1 MWENTLHLWNTVV
14 KLKPEFTIPPSDPN
28 PIHYFPTRSR
38 SSVHNFGS
46 SDSEQ
51 HSILWP
57 PSLSKRIRLLLR
69 GQKLP
74 ASPLIGEPAAALS
87 MVEIPPVLGP
97 LALLCMRTGIS
108 FAIKQANAFGG
119 GWFNEFAQRFRKFTT
134 NPISA
139 LQGIEESRTPMTFL
153 RPLQLVKTGHSSLRR
168 INGYGPYG
176 GFPLGSSRK
185 IGKDS
190 YSSESARPEPSAST
204 DSTMPACA
212 RATFEVDPSPIME
225 DVQNFPSLDSVYFS
239 CVTSGTVGD
248 NPDQNMMSD
257 IYQEQEGQDD
267 DARNF
272 DHTNLSG
279 SFVLQS
285 TSCRDITG
293 TARDSFATAESV
305 PTLLLTFPTPKPRKP
320 LNFVPQT
327 VHKFV
332 AATVSG
338 ESSST
343 LTGGHQSLNVPAL
356 PRCTVCGFGF
366 GLDLHDLKVP
376 LSSNPCRFCE
386 PQWLACKLWY
396 EARGKGLGE
405 RSAVRPA
412 VDELGQLDDKQ
423 ARSHAKT
430 AYSRFSNV
438 IMKDGT
444 RTTKCTTKRT
454 AATVWKKEPNRKD
467 KDNSVLDPWI
477 VSTCVMSNA
486 EGTAIEAGTYAR
498 GTRRKAVSRIRGH
511 LEADCSRTL
520 YGIERSRSWEQ
531 KISLACGTSKEDVEQ
546 EKEHSRE

>member
-1 MWENTLHLWNTVV
+1 MPARLPLPKENRDQLRDQIKGNA
-14 KLKPEFTIPPSDPN
+14 
-28 PIHYFPTRSR
+28 
-38 SSVHNFGS
+38 
-46 SDSEQ
+46 EQ
-51 HSILWP
+51 
-57 PSLSKRIRLLLR
+57 
-69 GQKLP
+69 
-74 ASPLIGEPAAALS
+74 AD
-87 MVEIPPVLGP
+87 
-97 LALLCMRTGIS
+97 
-108 FAIKQANAFGG
+108 AFGG
-119 GWFNEFAQRFRKFTT
+119 GWFNEFAQHFRKFTT

-153 RPLQLVKTGHSSLRR
+153 RSSPLQLVKTGHSSLRR

-176 GFPLGSSRK
+176 GFEVGQSIAVSEATGSSFLSMLCKADKTVEGGQSRSDSNTVFVNRSGLPLGSSRK

-212 RATFEVDPSPIME
+212 RATFEIDPSPIME

-248 NPDQNMMSD
+248 NQNMMND
-257 IYQEQEGQDD
+257 IYQEQEGQDG

-272 DHTNLSG
+272 DHTNLS
-279 SFVLQS
+279 
-285 TSCRDITG
+285 
-293 TARDSFATAESV
+293 TARDSFATPESV
-305 PTLLLTFPTPKPRKP
+305 PTLLTFPTPKPRKP
-320 LNFVPQT
+320 LIFAPQT

-332 AATVSG
+332 AAAVSG

-405 RSAVRPA
+405 RSAMRPA

-430 AYSRFSNV
+430 AYSRFSDV
-438 IMKDGT
+438 IMEDGT
-444 RTTKCTTKRT
+444 RTTKCTTKST
-454 AATVWKKEPNRKD
+454 AATVWKKVTRRLEPNRKD
-467 KDNSVLDPWI
+467 KDNSALDPWI

-498 GTRRKAVSRIRGH
+498 GTRRKAVSRIHGH

-520 YGIERSRSWEQ
+520 YGIERSRSWE
-531 KISLACGTSKEDVEQ
+531 
-546 EKEHSRE
+546 